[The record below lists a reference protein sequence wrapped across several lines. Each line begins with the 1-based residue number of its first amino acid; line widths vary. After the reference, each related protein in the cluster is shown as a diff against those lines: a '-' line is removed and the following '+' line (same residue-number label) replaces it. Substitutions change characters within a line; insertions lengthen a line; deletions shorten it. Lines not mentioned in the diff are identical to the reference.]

1 MRLLLTYVLLLVPLI
16 GLSQPPTA
24 QFVSG
29 NFVACAGEP
38 VNFTDLSVANGSPIV
53 GWSWDFGDGNAS
65 NAENPSHSYSAAGN
79 YTIILVV
86 SAANGQ
92 ADSEVKFAYI
102 TINPK
107 PIPDFSSTANG
118 CALPVG
124 VTFTNLTIGGQ
135 SYEWDF
141 GNGQTSTLE
150 NPAMVTYAVA
160 GNYSVTLISTN
171 SFGCKDTIT
180 QTIVISDFQAGI
192 TAPTTAC
199 EGAPINITDNSTVG
213 ANVWNW
219 TFAGGNPAG
228 STNQNEVVTYPSP
241 GVYTIQLTAQNTVAG
256 CSDNTNQSITILPTP
271 TPTFTGTPTS
281 GCAPQAVN
289 FTNTTGSPGTY
300 IWDFGDGSSFNGTTP
315 PSHTYSTDGSYSV
328 GLTFT
333 DANGCIG
340 STLLNNYINLT
351 SPIASFAAPVLN
363 GCAPLT
369 VQLASTS
376 VSAIDPIVDWQW
388 DFGDGTTFNGEV
400 PPSHDYAVGTYAVT
414 LTITTQGGC
423 VATVTIPNYIQVGQI
438 DLVDFSWN
446 PPISCA
452 NVPIDFV
459 DESIIS
465 VPHDPSEVTY
475 SWDFGDGG
483 TSTLEDPSYPY
494 SADTGYFDVQLIVEF
509 RGCLD
514 TLIEPNAVYILAP
527 ISIFQPSQ
535 SLFCNPASF
544 PITVTVNDNSI
555 IGILSDDADMTWN
568 WGDGTSTNYD
578 DPDFDD
584 PDQGTTSHDY
594 AAYGSYTITQ
604 IINNYTTGCVDS
616 SNTVI
621 NISQIIAGLSIDV
634 DSLCLGF
641 PVTVTSTSTSTHP
654 FGTFDWN
661 MGNGEFLNGD
671 NLPYVYGA
679 SGNYSITLTATNV
692 LGCSDTEILTPVT
705 VLQPPTAG
713 ISANDYMGCAP
724 FLVTFSNTSMVQGN
738 GVPLDSFQFTF
749 FDDGSIVNTNNVLTN
764 VDHTFNSSGAFAV
777 EIIAT
782 DQFGCV
788 SPPSSAIISVTKPFA
803 DFNVQNVVCNNESFT
818 ANNNSIGLEPMT
830 YQWFVDG
837 TQVSTNTNY
846 SSSFNEPFDPLSSS
860 TSHDLM
866 LITTDANGCKDT
878 MQQTIVVSTPV
889 AALSYLLDG
898 AATNAN
904 GDFVCPPVFADFTDQ
919 TLSYGSISTWSWT
932 FGDGKTS
939 NLQSPSNTYVFP
951 GTYSASLS
959 ITDEFG
965 CTSDTVLIDFL
976 TIFGPTASPTWSD
989 FVNACG
995 LNVSLDIGVT
1005 QNVTSNVWNLDDGAI
1020 VNDQN
1025 SVTHIYSV
1033 PGTYEPFV
1041 TVYDAN
1047 NCQVIYP
1054 LGPFTLTQPQLSINA
1069 LGDVILCHGSA
1080 DGNITGTVT
1089 GGAPPYVVTLNQTGT
1104 TQAVAIDGGSFD
1116 FGGLSGASSGGF
1128 ASYTVT
1134 VTDASGALCSV
1145 TSAAVNIAEPSLPVS
1160 VVLDAQQNIIC
1171 FGNAT
1176 GSINVTAIGGTAPY
1190 SYSWTGP
1197 NGFTSSLEDL
1207 SGLVAGTYSL
1217 QVVDANG
1224 LTGGCAS
1231 SLSVTLTQP
1240 TSGLS
1245 VSLDNQQNVDCFGNS
1260 TGSINITASGGTQPY
1275 TYLWTGPN
1283 GFSSTLDDISLLE
1296 AGNYSLTVSDANTGA
1311 GNCSAMLN
1319 ATILEPAQLNATIN
1333 GDAIACFG
1341 DEDGNIIGT
1350 VTGGVAPYTVT
1361 LDQNGATQ
1369 VVGSDGGGFDFNGL
1383 SGVPNG
1389 GFPAYSVSITDA
1401 NNCSQASSSV
1411 SISEPST
1418 PLSVVLNSQV
1428 DILCFGNSTGSIS
1441 VTASGGTA
1449 PYSYS
1454 WTGPNG
1460 YASNTEDPI
1469 GLFAGAYSLTVTD
1482 ANGSTGGCLASL
1494 TVSLVEPANPV
1505 VAVLDGQQN
1514 VLCFGNSDGAITI
1527 SVSGGT
1533 APYTYGWSGPGGFV
1547 SNNEDVS
1554 GLIAGN
1560 YSLIVT
1566 DANGAV
1572 GSCASS
1578 LNVTIQQPTPLTITT
1593 SVTTDYNGYGVSCYQ
1608 LSDAAI
1614 LAVVGGGVQFP
1625 GGVYSYSWTADP
1637 ATPSAIVPVG
1647 QEGLMNPNGLTA
1659 GNYLV
1664 TVTDNNGCTI
1674 NDQILVTEPSEL
1686 QISSLVPSLYPNGLN
1701 ISGCSPDGF
1710 ADVSV
1715 IGGVP
1720 AYIFDWSNDGVG
1732 DFNDPTQ
1739 VINLAGGWLYVVAQ
1753 DLNGCQVGDSVFMTF
1768 DFNLVTASAQ
1778 SFVFPSG
1785 DNISCFNFSDGSID
1799 LTVNG
1804 GTTPYA
1810 YSWAVDPATPTATIP
1825 AGQEIVQDPNG
1836 VTAGNYIVTITD
1848 QTGCT
1853 VTTSINLSQPS
1864 NLLVSAVVPDLGGY
1878 NVAGCLQNGSIDL
1891 TVSGGSPGYSILWSN
1906 SETTEDIDSLAAGP
1920 YSVEITDIN
1929 GCQFILDTVL
1939 IESEPLTAV
1948 TVVTTDY
1955 NGADISCFNASDGGI
1970 MATISGGAPAY
1981 IIQWFDSLENF
1992 LGDQAALNGL
2002 PEGDYTII
2010 VQDQYGCLDT
2020 SVVNL
2025 QEPTLVQY
2033 DISVLSNY
2041 NGWDISCFGAA
2052 DGMIDFFITGGT
2064 PGYTFQWSDSNA
2076 VVVSNIED
2084 PTGLVAG
2091 LYFVTAADLNG
2102 CPADTSIILDQPTP
2116 LTGQITI
2123 TSDYNGQNVSCF
2135 GASDGSLN
2143 GFAEGGVPDYSYT
2156 WTDQSGNIV
2165 GNGQDVNDIP
2175 GGEYYMVA
2183 TDLNGCVF
2191 IDSILVQEPPALTVS
2206 PTIVSFYFGAAVSCD
2221 YASDGIVDAN
2231 ASGGLPGYTY
2241 SWNTNPAQ
2249 NASLATGLSAG
2260 TYTVTVTDLN
2270 GCTSTNTIVLNANPS
2285 PQPVLPEPGVGCIGS
2300 NILINA
2306 VQGDWQYCS
2315 WTFSDGQNFTE
2326 CAPFVTSFD
2335 SVGCYSLQLTV
2346 LNDAGCMGS
2355 AFSSNFICVEPNPVA
2370 SFYADNYEIS
2380 NVEPGVVFI
2389 NTSTGAD
2396 SYYWYYSDVSYY
2408 DSTIN
2413 VYHEFSGGD
2422 EFGVTDYTVIL
2433 YAVSQYG
2440 CIDSTSR
2447 RITMLPEL
2455 IVYVP
2460 NAFTPDGDIYNNTFF
2475 PVISGGYTTEDYS
2488 FLIFNRWGELIY
2500 ESSEMGEGWDGSYR
2514 GKKCQDGVY
2523 TWKLNVRKSYTDE
2536 IKEYVGH
2543 VSLLRG
2549 GRP

>member
-1 MRLLLTYVLLLVPLI
+1 MRLLLTYILLLVPLI

-29 NFVACAGEP
+29 NVVACVGEP

-53 GWSWDFGDGNAS
+53 SWSWDFGDGNAS
-65 NAENPSHSYSAAGN
+65 NAVNPSHSYSTAGN

-180 QTIVISDFQAGI
+180 QNIVISDFQAGM

-219 TFAGGNPAG
+219 TFTGGNPAG

-256 CSDNTNQSITILPTP
+256 CSDNTNQSITVLPTP

-340 STLLNNYINLT
+340 STLLNNYINLN
-351 SPIASFAAPVLN
+351 SPIASFAAPVLD
-363 GCAPLT
+363 GCAPLS

-376 VSAIDPIVDWQW
+376 VSAIDPIIDWQW
-388 DFGDGTTFNGEV
+388 DFGDGTSFNGEV

-465 VPHDPSEVTY
+465 VPHDPSEVIY

-494 SADTGYFDVQLIVEF
+494 SADTGYFDVQLVVEF

-641 PVTVTSTSTSTHP
+641 PVTVASTSTSTHP

-679 SGNYSITLTATNV
+679 SGNYLITLTATNV

-724 FLVTFSNTSMVQGN
+724 FLVTFSNNSMVQGN

-749 FDDGSIVNTNNVLTN
+749 FDDGSIVNTNNVLTT
-764 VDHTFNSSGAFAV
+764 VDHTFNSSGVFAV

-846 SSSFNEPFDPLSSS
+846 SSSFNEPFDLLSSS
-860 TSHDLM
+860 ASHDLM

-939 NLQSPSNTYVFP
+939 NLQSPSNTYVFS

-1020 VNDQN
+1020 VIDQN

-1089 GGAPPYVVTLNQTGT
+1089 GGAAPYVVTLNQTGT
-1104 TQAVAIDGGSFD
+1104 TQAIAIDGGSFD

-1145 TSAAVNIAEPSLPVS
+1145 TSTVVTISEPSLAVS

-1176 GSINVTAIGGTAPY
+1176 GSINVTASGGTAPY
-1190 SYSWTGP
+1190 SYLWTGP

-1207 SGLVAGTYSL
+1207 SGLVAGAYSL

-1240 TSGLS
+1240 TSGLA
-1245 VSLDNQQNVDCFGNS
+1245 VSLDNQQNVDCFGNAS
-1260 TGSINITASGGTQPY
+1260 GSINVTASGGTQPY
-1275 TYLWTGPN
+1275 TYSWTGPN

-1296 AGNYSLTVSDANTGA
+1296 AGNYS
-1311 GNCSAMLN
+1311 
-1319 ATILEPAQLNATIN
+1319 
-1333 GDAIACFG
+1333 F
-1341 DEDGNIIGT
+1341 
-1350 VTGGVAPYTVT
+1350 
-1361 LDQNGATQ
+1361 
-1369 VVGSDGGGFDFNGL
+1369 
-1383 SGVPNG
+1383 
-1389 GFPAYSVSITDA
+1389 
-1401 NNCSQASSSV
+1401 
-1411 SISEPST
+1411 
-1418 PLSVVLNSQV
+1418 
-1428 DILCFGNSTGSIS
+1428 
-1441 VTASGGTA
+1441 
-1449 PYSYS
+1449 
-1454 WTGPNG
+1454 
-1460 YASNTEDPI
+1460 
-1469 GLFAGAYSLTVTD
+1469 
-1482 ANGSTGGCLASL
+1482 
-1494 TVSLVEPANPV
+1494 
-1505 VAVLDGQQN
+1505 
-1514 VLCFGNSDGAITI
+1514 
-1527 SVSGGT
+1527 
-1533 APYTYGWSGPGGFV
+1533 
-1547 SNNEDVS
+1547 
-1554 GLIAGN
+1554 
-1560 YSLIVT
+1560 IVT

-1710 ADVSV
+1710 ADVSAV
-1715 IGGVP
+1715 GGVP
-1720 AYIFDWSNDGVG
+1720 AYTFDWSNDGVG

-1768 DFNLVTASAQ
+1768 DFNLVTASAE

-1810 YSWAVDPATPTATIP
+1810 YSWLADPATPTATIP
-1825 AGQEIVQDPNG
+1825 TGQEIVQDPNG

-1878 NVAGCLQNGSIDL
+1878 NVAGCLQNGSINL

-1920 YSVEITDIN
+1920 YSVEISDIN
-1929 GCQFILDTVL
+1929 GCQFTLDTVL
-1939 IESEPLTAV
+1939 IESEPLIAL

-2002 PEGDYTII
+2002 PDGDYTII

-2091 LYFVTAADLNG
+2091 LYFVSAADLNG
-2102 CPADTSIILDQPTP
+2102 CPADTTIILDQPTP
-2116 LTGQITI
+2116 LVGQITI

-2143 GFAEGGVPDYSYT
+2143 GFVEGGVPDYSYT

-2165 GNGQDVNDIP
+2165 GNGLDVNDIP

-2183 TDLNGCVF
+2183 TDLNGCLF
-2191 IDSILVQEPPALTVS
+2191 IDSIVVQEPPALTVS

-2260 TYTVTVTDLN
+2260 TYTVTVTDVN

-2346 LNDAGCMGS
+2346 LNEAGCMGS

-2543 VSLLRG
+2543 VSVLRG

>member
-65 NAENPSHSYSAAGN
+65 NAVNPSHSYSAAGN

-124 VTFTNLTIGGQ
+124 VTYTNITIGGQ

-180 QTIVISDFQAGI
+180 QNIVISDFQAGI

-219 TFAGGNPAG
+219 TFIGGNPAG

-340 STLLNNYINLT
+340 STLLNNYINLN
-351 SPIASFAAPVLN
+351 SPIASFAAPVLD
-363 GCAPLT
+363 GCAPLS

-376 VSAIDPIVDWQW
+376 VSAIDPIIDWQW
-388 DFGDGTTFNGEV
+388 DFGDGTLFNGEV

-465 VPHDPSEVTY
+465 VPHDPSEVIY

-494 SADTGYFDVQLIVEF
+494 SADTGYFDVQLVVEF

-641 PVTVTSTSTSTHP
+641 PVTVTSSSTSTHP

-724 FLVTFSNTSMVQGN
+724 FLVTFSNNSMVQGN

-749 FDDGSIVNTNNVLTN
+749 FDDGSIVNTNNVLTT

-860 TSHDLM
+860 ASHDLM

-1089 GGAPPYVVTLNQTGT
+1089 GGAAPYVVTLNQTGT

-1134 VTDASGALCSV
+1134 VTDASGSLCSV
-1145 TSAAVNIAEPSLPVS
+1145 TSTVVTITEPSLPAS
-1160 VVLDAQQNIIC
+1160 VVLDAQQDIIC

-1176 GSINVTAIGGTAPY
+1176 GSINVTASGGTAPY

-1197 NGFTSSLEDL
+1197 NGFISSLEDL

-1224 LTGGCAS
+1224 LTGGCTS

-1240 TSGLS
+1240 TSGLA
-1245 VSLDNQQNVDCFGNS
+1245 VSLDNQQNVDCFGNAS
-1260 TGSINITASGGTQPY
+1260 GSINVTASGGTQPY
-1275 TYLWTGPN
+1275 TYSWTGPN

-1311 GNCSAMLN
+1311 GNCNAMLD
-1319 ATILEPAQLNATIN
+1319 ATILEPTQLNATIN
-1333 GDAIACFG
+1333 GDAIVCFG

-1383 SGVPNG
+1383 NGVPNG
-1389 GFPAYSVSITDA
+1389 GFPVYSVSITDA

-1460 YASNTEDPI
+1460 YTSNTEDPV
-1469 GLFAGAYSLTVTD
+1469 GLFAGAYNLTVTD

-1514 VLCFGNSDGAITI
+1514 VLCFGNSDGAITT

-1533 APYTYGWSGPGGFV
+1533 APYTYSWSGPGGFV

-1710 ADVSV
+1710 ADVSAV
-1715 IGGVP
+1715 GGVP
-1720 AYIFDWSNDGVG
+1720 AYTFDWSNDGVG

-1810 YSWAVDPATPTATIP
+1810 YSWVADPATPTATIP

-1920 YSVEITDIN
+1920 YSVEISDIN

-2091 LYFVTAADLNG
+2091 LYFVSAADLNG

-2306 VQGDWQYCS
+2306 VQGGWQYCS

>member
-1 MRLLLTYVLLLVPLI
+1 MRLLLTYILLLVPLI

-29 NFVACAGEP
+29 NVVACVGEP

-65 NAENPSHSYSAAGN
+65 NAVNPSHSYSAAGN

-141 GNGQTSTLE
+141 GNGQTSTLD
-150 NPAMVTYAVA
+150 NPAMVNYAIA

-171 SFGCKDTIT
+171 SFGCKDTII
-180 QTIVISDFQAGI
+180 QNIVISDFQAGI

-333 DANGCIG
+333 DTNGCVG

-363 GCAPLT
+363 GCAPLS

-388 DFGDGTTFNGEV
+388 DFGDGTSFNGEV

-423 VATVTIPNYIQVGQI
+423 VETVTIPNYIQVGQI

-465 VPHDPSEVTY
+465 APHDPSEVTY

-494 SADTGYFDVQLIVEF
+494 SADTGYFDVQLVVEF

-535 SLFCNPASF
+535 SLFCNPATF

-749 FDDGSIVNTNNVLTN
+749 FDDGSIVNTNNVLTT

-860 TSHDLM
+860 ASHDLM

-1089 GGAPPYVVTLNQTGT
+1089 GGAAPYVVTLNQTGT

-1116 FGGLSGASSGGF
+1116 FGGLSGVPSGGF

-1217 QVVDANG
+1217 QVVDVNG

-1245 VSLDNQQNVDCFGNS
+1245 VSLDNQQNVDCFSNS
-1260 TGSINITASGGTQPY
+1260 TGSINVTASGGTQPY

-1333 GDAIACFG
+1333 GDVIVCFG

-1460 YASNTEDPI
+1460 YTSNTEDPI

-1505 VAVLDGQQN
+1505 VVVLDGQQN
-1514 VLCFGNSDGAITI
+1514 VLCFGNSDGAITT

-1674 NDQILVTEPSEL
+1674 NDQILVIEPSEL

-1810 YSWAVDPATPTATIP
+1810 YSWVVDPATPTATIP

-1906 SETTEDIDSLAAGP
+1906 SEITEDIDSLAAGP

-1929 GCQFILDTVL
+1929 GCQFTLDTVL
-1939 IESEPLTAV
+1939 IESDPLVAQ

-1970 MATISGGAPAY
+1970 LVTISGGVPAY
-1981 IIQWFDSLENF
+1981 VIQWFDSLENF
-1992 LGDQAALNGL
+1992 LGNQAALNGL
-2002 PEGDYTII
+2002 PDGDYTVI
-2010 VQDQYGCLDT
+2010 VQDQNGCLDT

-2052 DGMIDFFITGGT
+2052 DGMIDFLITGGT

-2091 LYFVTAADLNG
+2091 LYFVSAADLNG
-2102 CPADTSIILDQPTP
+2102 CPADTTIILDQPTP

-2475 PVISGGYTTEDYS
+2475 PVISGGYTTENYS

-2523 TWKLNVRKSYTDE
+2523 TWKLNVRKSYNDE

>member
-29 NFVACAGEP
+29 NVVACAGEP

-65 NAENPSHSYSAAGN
+65 NVVNPSHSYSAAGN

-141 GNGQTSTLE
+141 GNGQTSTLD

-180 QTIVISDFQAGI
+180 QNIVISDFQAGI

-219 TFAGGNPAG
+219 TFTGGNPAG

-289 FTNTTGSPGTY
+289 FTNTTGSPGAY

-328 GLTFT
+328 GLIFT

-351 SPIASFAAPVLN
+351 SPIASFTAPVLN
-363 GCAPLT
+363 GCAPLS

-388 DFGDGTTFNGEV
+388 DFGDGTSFNGEV
-400 PPSHDYAVGTYAVT
+400 PPPHDYAVGTYAVT

-465 VPHDPSEVTY
+465 APHDPSEVTY

-494 SADTGYFDVQLIVEF
+494 SADTGYFDVQLVVEF

-544 PITVTVNDNSI
+544 PVTVSVSDNSI

-584 PDQGTTSHDY
+584 PDQGSTSHDY
-594 AAYGSYTITQ
+594 PAYGSFTITQ
-604 IINNYTTGCVDS
+604 LINNYTTRCVDS

-621 NISQIIAGLSIDV
+621 NISQTIAGLSVDM

-661 MGNGEFLNGD
+661 MGNGQFLNGN
-671 NLPYVYGA
+671 NLPFVYGA
-679 SGNYSITLTATNV
+679 SGNYSITLTATNA
-692 LGCSDTEILTPVT
+692 LGCSDTEILTPIT

-724 FLVTFSNTSMVQGN
+724 FVVTFSNNSVVQGN

-749 FDDGSIVNTNNVLTN
+749 FDDGSIVNTNNVLTT

-777 EIIAT
+777 EIIAV
-782 DQFGCV
+782 DQFGCI
-788 SPPSSAIISVTKPFA
+788 SPPASTIISVTKPFA

-818 ANNNSIGLEPMT
+818 AHNNSIGLEPMT
-830 YQWFVDG
+830 YQWLVDG
-837 TQVSTNTNY
+837 AQVSTNTNY
-846 SSSFNEPFDPLSSS
+846 SSSFNEPFDPISSS
-860 TSHDLM
+860 ASHDLM

-878 MQQTIVVSTPV
+878 MLQTIVVSTPV

-1005 QNVTSNVWNLDDGAI
+1005 QNVTSNVWNLDDGSI

-1089 GGAPPYVVTLNQTGT
+1089 GGAAPYVVTLNQTGT
-1104 TQAVAIDGGSFD
+1104 TQAIAIDGGSFD
-1116 FGGLSGASSGGF
+1116 FGGLSGAPSGGF

-1134 VTDASGALCSV
+1134 VTDASGTLCSV
-1145 TSAAVNIAEPSLPVS
+1145 TSAAVTITEPSLPVS

-1176 GSINVTAIGGTAPY
+1176 GSINVTASGGTASY

-1217 QVVDANG
+1217 QVVDING

-1231 SLSVTLTQP
+1231 SLNVTLTQP
-1240 TSGLS
+1240 TSGLI
-1245 VSLDNQQNVDCFGNS
+1245 VSLDNQQNVDCFGNAS
-1260 TGSINITASGGTQPY
+1260 GSINVTAFGGTAPY
-1275 TYLWTGPN
+1275 TYSWIGPN
-1283 GFSSTLDDISLLE
+1283 GFTATLDDITLLA
-1296 AGNYSLTVSDANTGA
+1296 AGNYSLTVSDANTGN
-1311 GNCSAMLN
+1311 GNCTAILN
-1319 ATILEPAQLNATIN
+1319 VSILEPAQLNASIN

-1341 DEDGNIIGT
+1341 DEDGNIVGT

-1361 LDQNGATQ
+1361 LDQNGAIQ

-1389 GFPAYSVSITDA
+1389 GFPAYSVSIIDA

-1460 YASNTEDPI
+1460 YTSNTEDPV
-1469 GLFAGAYSLTVTD
+1469 GLFVGTYNLTVTD

-1494 TVSLVEPANPV
+1494 TVSIVEPANPV

-1547 SNNEDVS
+1547 SNNEDLS
-1554 GLIAGN
+1554 GIIAGN

-1566 DANGAV
+1566 DANGSV

-1664 TVTDNNGCTI
+1664 TVTDNNGCSI

-1710 ADVSV
+1710 ADVTA

-1720 AYIFDWSNDGVG
+1720 AYTFDWSNDGVG

-1739 VINLAGGWLYVVAQ
+1739 VIDLAGGWLYVVAQ

-1810 YSWAVDPATPTATIP
+1810 YSWMADPATPTATIP

-1920 YSVEITDIN
+1920 YSVEIIDIN

-1939 IESEPLTAV
+1939 TESEPLTAV

-1970 MATISGGAPAY
+1970 MVTISGGVPAY
-1981 IIQWFDSLENF
+1981 VIQWFDSLENF
-1992 LGDQAALNGL
+1992 MGNQAALNGL
-2002 PEGDYTII
+2002 PDGDYTVI
-2010 VQDQYGCLDT
+2010 VQDQNGCLDT

-2033 DISVLSNY
+2033 DISLLSNY
-2041 NGWDISCFGAA
+2041 NGWDISCFAAA
-2052 DGMIDFFITGGT
+2052 DGMIDFLITGGT
-2064 PGYTFQWSDSNA
+2064 LGYTFQWSDSNA

-2084 PTGLVAG
+2084 PIGLVAG
-2091 LYFVTAADLNG
+2091 LYFVSAADLNG
-2102 CPADTSIILDQPTP
+2102 CPADTTIILDQPTP
-2116 LTGQITI
+2116 LVGQITI

-2135 GASDGSLN
+2135 GSSDGSLN
-2143 GFAEGGVPDYSYT
+2143 GFAQGGVPDYSYT

-2165 GNGQDVNDIP
+2165 GNGQDVNGISA
-2175 GGEYYMVA
+2175 GEYYMAA
-2183 TDLNGCVF
+2183 TDLNGCIFV
-2191 IDSILVQEPPALTVS
+2191 DSIVVIEPPALSVS

-2249 NASLATGLSAG
+2249 NGSLATGLSAG

-2270 GCTSTNTIVLNANPS
+2270 GCTSTNTITLIANPS
-2285 PQPVLPEPGVGCIGS
+2285 PQPVLPPPSLGCIGS

-2326 CAPFVTSFD
+2326 CDPFVTSFD
-2335 SVGCYSLQLTV
+2335 SAGCYSLQLTV
-2346 LNDAGCMGS
+2346 LSAEGCMGS

-2455 IVYVP
+2455 IVYIP

-2475 PVISGGYTTEDYS
+2475 PVISGGYTTENYS

-2500 ESSEMGEGWDGSYR
+2500 ESSEIGEGWDGTYR

-2523 TWKLNVRKSYTDE
+2523 TWKLNVGKSYTDE

>member
-1 MRLLLTYVLLLVPLI
+1 M
-16 GLSQPPTA
+16 
-24 QFVSG
+24 
-29 NFVACAGEP
+29 
-38 VNFTDLSVANGSPIV
+38 
-53 GWSWDFGDGNAS
+53 
-65 NAENPSHSYSAAGN
+65 
-79 YTIILVV
+79 
-86 SAANGQ
+86 
-92 ADSEVKFAYI
+92 
-102 TINPK
+102 
-107 PIPDFSSTANG
+107 
-118 CALPVG
+118 
-124 VTFTNLTIGGQ
+124 
-135 SYEWDF
+135 
-141 GNGQTSTLE
+141 
-150 NPAMVTYAVA
+150 
-160 GNYSVTLISTN
+160 
-171 SFGCKDTIT
+171 
-180 QTIVISDFQAGI
+180 
-192 TAPTTAC
+192 
-199 EGAPINITDNSTVG
+199 
-213 ANVWNW
+213 
-219 TFAGGNPAG
+219 
-228 STNQNEVVTYPSP
+228 
-241 GVYTIQLTAQNTVAG
+241 
-256 CSDNTNQSITILPTP
+256 
-271 TPTFTGTPTS
+271 
-281 GCAPQAVN
+281 
-289 FTNTTGSPGTY
+289 
-300 IWDFGDGSSFNGTTP
+300 
-315 PSHTYSTDGSYSV
+315 
-328 GLTFT
+328 
-333 DANGCIG
+333 
-340 STLLNNYINLT
+340 NNYINLT

-363 GCAPLT
+363 GCAPLS

-376 VSAIDPIVDWQW
+376 VSALDPIVDWLW
-388 DFGDGTTFNGEV
+388 DFGDGTSFNGEV

-423 VATVTIPNYIQVGQI
+423 VETVTIPNYIQVGQI

-465 VPHDPSEVTY
+465 APHDPSEVTY

-494 SADTGYFDVQLIVEF
+494 SADTGYFDVQLVVEF

-661 MGNGEFLNGD
+661 MGNGQFLNGN
-671 NLPYVYGA
+671 NLPFVYGA
-679 SGNYSITLTATNV
+679 SGNYSITLTATNA

-724 FLVTFSNTSMVQGN
+724 FLVTFSNNSMVQGN

-749 FDDGSIVNTNNVLTN
+749 FDDGSIVNTNNVLTT

-830 YQWFVDG
+830 HQWFVDG

-860 TSHDLM
+860 ASHDLM

-1069 LGDVILCHGSA
+1069 LGDVILCHGLA

-1089 GGAPPYVVTLNQTGT
+1089 GGAAPYVVTLNQTGT
-1104 TQAVAIDGGSFD
+1104 TQAIPIDGGSFD
-1116 FGGLSGASSGGF
+1116 FGGLSGVPSGGF

-1145 TSAAVNIAEPSLPVS
+1145 TSAAVTISEPSLPVS

-1176 GSINVTAIGGTAPY
+1176 GSINVTASGGTTPY
-1190 SYSWTGP
+1190 SYSWIGP

-1207 SGLVAGTYSL
+1207 SGLAAGTYSL

-1224 LTGGCAS
+1224 LTGGCTS
-1231 SLSVTLTQP
+1231 SLSITLTQP
-1240 TSGLS
+1240 TSGLL
-1245 VSLDNQQNVDCFGNS
+1245 VSLDNQQNVDCFGNAS
-1260 TGSINITASGGTQPY
+1260 GSVNVTASGGTQPY

-1311 GNCSAMLN
+1311 GNCNAMLN
-1319 ATILEPAQLNATIN
+1319 ATILEPTQLNATIN
-1333 GDAIACFG
+1333 GDAIVCFG

-1441 VTASGGTA
+1441 VTASGGTT

-1460 YASNTEDPI
+1460 YTSNTEDPV
-1469 GLFAGAYSLTVTD
+1469 GLFAGTYNLTVTD

-1494 TVSLVEPANPV
+1494 TVSLVEPANPL

-1514 VLCFGNSDGAITI
+1514 VLCFGNSDGAITT
-1527 SVSGGT
+1527 SVSGGA
-1533 APYTYGWSGPGGFV
+1533 APYTYSWSGPGGFV

-1710 ADVSV
+1710 ADVSAV
-1715 IGGVP
+1715 GGVP
-1720 AYIFDWSNDGVG
+1720 AYTFDWSNDGVG

-1810 YSWAVDPATPTATIP
+1810 YSWVVDPATPTATIP

-1906 SETTEDIDSLAAGP
+1906 SEITEDIDSLAAGP

-1929 GCQFILDTVL
+1929 GCQFTLDTVL
-1939 IESEPLTAV
+1939 IESEPLVAQ

-1970 MATISGGAPAY
+1970 MVTISGGVPAY
-1981 IIQWFDSLENF
+1981 VIQWFDSLENF
-1992 LGDQAALNGL
+1992 LGNQGALNGL
-2002 PEGDYTII
+2002 PDGDYTVI
-2010 VQDQYGCLDT
+2010 VQDQNGCLDT

-2052 DGMIDFFITGGT
+2052 DGMIDFLITGGT

-2091 LYFVTAADLNG
+2091 LYFVSAADLNG
-2102 CPADTSIILDQPTP
+2102 CPADTTIILDQPTP
-2116 LTGQITI
+2116 LVGQITI

-2143 GFAEGGVPDYSYT
+2143 GFAQGGVPDYSYT

-2191 IDSILVQEPPALTVS
+2191 IDSIVVQEPPALTVS

-2241 SWNTNPAQ
+2241 SWNTTPIQ

-2260 TYTVTVTDLN
+2260 TYTVTVTDVN

-2346 LNDAGCMGS
+2346 LNAAGCMGS

-2475 PVISGGYTTEDYS
+2475 PVISAGYTTENYS